1 MAQGLKQG
9 LTSMA
14 LGVVALSGVVTERAS
29 ADEAPFSVQGAQTI
43 TTEQAAELYQKQAA
57 FIDVRSR
64 DKWQWGH
71 IQGASHFDLRST
83 FALLRHPGFIDR
95 DRPVVIYSNGPHTMR
110 SALAAYMAAS
120 WGYEKIYY
128 YRDGFFAWQAQDFPI
143 ERSMNSGSLEAAI
156 MQSRRT
162 SD

>member
-1 MAQGLKQG
+1 MAQGLKQS
-9 LTSMA
+9 LKFMA
-14 LGVVALSGVVTERAS
+14 LGVVVLSGVTMERVS

-43 TTEQAAELYQKQAA
+43 STEQAAELYQKQAT

-71 IQGASHFDLRST
+71 IQGASHFGLRST
-83 FALLRHPGFIDR
+83 FALLRHPGFIER
-95 DRPVVIYSNGPHTMR
+95 GRPVVIYSNGSHTMR

-128 YRDGFFAWQAQDFPI
+128 YRDGFFAWQAQDYPI
-143 ERSMNSGSLEAAI
+143 KSAKRSALEAVI
-156 MQSRRT
+156 MQPRPE
-162 SD
+162 